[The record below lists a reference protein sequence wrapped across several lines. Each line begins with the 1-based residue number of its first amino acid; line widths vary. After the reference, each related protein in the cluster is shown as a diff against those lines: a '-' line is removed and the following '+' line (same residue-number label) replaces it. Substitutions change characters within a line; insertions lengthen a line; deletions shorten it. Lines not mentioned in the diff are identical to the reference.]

1 MRKKK
6 TTDIIKR
13 YHHKNTQHRQ
23 SILHG
28 SESRVMR
35 DDEEDTWSLLC
46 ENQLYT
52 DSFLSPG
59 KDTVNQYTKSGSSL
73 ERFSV
78 GVESNQAIILVLV
91 LVLLRFEIG

>member
-1 MRKKK
+1 MRKK

-13 YHHKNTQHRQ
+13 YHHKNSQHRQ

-28 SESRVMR
+28 SESRVMQ
-35 DDEEDTWSLLC
+35 DDKDDTWSPLC
-46 ENQLYT
+46 ESQLYT

-59 KDTVNQYTKSGSSL
+59 KDIVNQYTKSGSRL
-73 ERFSV
+73 ERFSM